1 MRFGIIGGTGFDS
14 CIGRD
19 LFRGRE
25 SAPREDRAPAT
36 ETRPVETPFGPA
48 AVEVGLIAGEEVAF
62 IARHGPQHTIPPHLV
77 NYRANIAA
85 LKGLGVRCVLASAA
99 VGSLNPSMQPG
110 EFALPTQFLDF
121 TRGRAETLFAGT
133 GEVRHVD
140 MTVPYCPQLRA
151 ELEQA
156 GRFLGQGLHPAA
168 VYVCTQGPRFETP
181 AEIEMFRRL
190 GGDLVGMTGVPEAP
204 LAREAGLC
212 YAALAVITNWAAG
225 MSQEPLDEQDISARV
240 REHMATVKLI
250 FTRVIEAWRDRPC
263 DSCAPSAGT

>member
-1 MRFGIIGGTGFDS
+1 MRFGIIGGTGFDIS
-14 CIGRD
+14 LGRD
-19 LFRGRE
+19 LSRGRE
-25 SAPREDRAPAT
+25 SPRPEDKAPAT
-36 ETRPVETPFGPA
+36 ATHQVETPFGPA
-48 AVEVGLIAGEEVAF
+48 AVEVSLIAGEQVAF

-85 LKGLGVRCVLASAA
+85 LKSLGVTRVLASAA
-99 VGSLNPSMQPG
+99 VGSLNPAIQPG

-121 TRGRAETLFAGT
+121 TRGRADTLFA
-133 GEVRHVD
+133 EVRHVD

-156 GRFLGQGLHPAA
+156 GRFLGQGLHPSA

-225 MSQEPLDEQDISARV
+225 MSQEPLDEDEISARM
-240 REHMATVKLI
+240 REHMATVQRI
-250 FTRVIEAWRDRPC
+250 FARVIEAWRDRPC
-263 DSCAPSAGT
+263 DDCAPAHEQP